1 MRSNKTPPFLS
12 RNPGH
17 PTPANALQEPHERD
31 HDRGDQARDEDR
43 HRDKPG
49 AWHARILGAIDSAPV
64 FGPITERIA
73 DGVWRHAGDVRRG
86 MNVYLLEHDGGV
98 TVFDAGTQAMTD
110 GVREAA
116 EELGGAKRVVL
127 GHSHADHRGVASALG
142 VPVLC
147 HPDEVSD
154 ARGDG
159 GMHYFDLDQIPV
171 WWSRRIYPTLLRR
184 WDGGP
189 VEIAD
194 TVSEGDEVA
203 SFQVLHFPGHAP
215 GLIGLWRERDRL
227 AIVSDVIY
235 MVDSLR
241 LKRLPD
247 DEAPVVPDRIWNH
260 DHESAKASVRRLAAL
275 EPRTVWAGHAESLT
289 GEPHQVRVILERA
302 AYRA

>member
-1 MRSNKTPPFLS
+1 VS
-12 RNPGH
+12 G
-17 PTPANALQEPHERD
+17 PT
-31 HDRGDQARDEDR
+31 
-43 HRDKPG
+43 
-49 AWHARILGAIDSAPV
+49 
-64 FGPITERIA
+64 TERIA

-86 MNVYLLEHDGGV
+86 MNIYLLEDEGGV
-98 TVFDAGTQAMTD
+98 TVFDAGTQVMTV
-110 GVREAA
+110 GVRKAA

-127 GHSHADHRGVASALG
+127 GHSHPDHRGVAPGLG

-147 HPDEVSD
+147 HPDEVAD

-159 GMHYFDLDQIPV
+159 GVHYFDIDQIPV
-171 WWSRRIYPTLLRR
+171 WWSRRIYPALLRR

-194 TVSEGDEVA
+194 TVSEGDEA
-203 SFQVLHFPGHAP
+203 AAFQVVHFPGHAP

-247 DEAPVVPDRIWNH
+247 DQAPVVPDRVWSL
-260 DHESAKASVRRLAAL
+260 DHEGAKASVRKLAAL
-275 EPRTVWAGHAESLT
+275 EPRTVWAGHAEALR
-289 GEPHQVRVILERA
+289 GEPQQVRALLERA
-302 AYRA
+302 AEYA